1 VKLVVKRLTLILVIV
16 VLIGSA
22 FGGSVASGVTH
33 IPHENPATARTDF
46 NLAVC
51 VLHYAEIFDLVADR
65 QYPTALTLLE
75 ELNLDFVHLP
85 EELIFIM
92 NTYSALSTELTNTL
106 DELHNTLDR
115 CEWLLSQNKPDEA
128 LVELDGARRLITEAT
143 ALIHDIDRATQELF
157 QTLAAFALPQDA
169 EALNVA
175 KARLESALERLAE
188 LEAWYRDYVQT
199 LEAEATGEQ
208 TLLVTELTLA
218 ISPTQ
223 VWVGDQIT
231 LSGLLRSTE
240 GPLGGR
246 QVSIFLEG
254 DLFCSATTLGDGTYE
269 TSLALPYRYMPL
281 MIVQASYLP
290 AGDDKKTFTAASSEI
305 REISVLFN
313 VTNIKMAIPDEAY
326 PGWTTR
332 ISGQLSS
339 QGATGGRNVDVL
351 VDGEVLFSASTGSS
365 GFFQHDVTLDGD
377 APLGER
383 MLRAIVGPD
392 NESRSA
398 GTSADGILSVMK
410 VTPELEVEVP
420 RFVILPQGIEW
431 TGQVWPPLRT
441 QTWVDIRGSVTSTL
455 PLEGAALTVGMAQAS
470 AAGTVD
476 AGDFESRVALP
487 YSFGTVGS
495 EHMEVKVVPSE
506 PWYHPAAQTVQTFVI
521 NLFYL
526 AIAVAGLV
534 LAVLIVPARILGM
547 ARRRK
552 GVSTPAEKSAM
563 GRALGKA
570 WLPEMKPAAGDYR
583 SMILQAYYMVAAAV
597 QRVASVF
604 LEPHMTLREFFSK
617 VASPKSRFGQLFHK
631 LTGLAEEALYSSHV
645 LGSAQASLAQDLRLQ
660 LRRTWLMLHR
670 GPHTEKSAAPEEKYD
685 TP

>member
-1 VKLVVKRLTLILVIV
+1 MKLIVKRLTLILVTV
-16 VLIGSA
+16 VLVGSA
-22 FGGSVASGVTH
+22 FGGAVASGVTQ
-33 IPHENPATARTDF
+33 IPHENPATARSDF
-46 NLAVC
+46 NLAVP

-75 ELNLDFVHLP
+75 ELNLDLVHLP
-85 EELIFIM
+85 EELVFIM
-92 NTYSALSTELTNTL
+92 NTYSDLTSELTNTL
-106 DELHNTLDR
+106 DELENTLDR
-115 CEWLLSQNKPDEA
+115 CERLLSQNKPDEA
-128 LVELDGARRLITEAT
+128 LIELEGARRLITEAT
-143 ALIHDIDRATQELF
+143 ALIHDIDQATQELF
-157 QTLAAFALPQDA
+157 QSLAAFALPQDVQ
-169 EALNVA
+169 ALNVA
-175 KARLESALERLAE
+175 KARLESALQRLAE
-188 LEAWYRDYVQT
+188 LEAWYMNYLQT

-208 TLLVTELTLA
+208 ALLPTELTLD

-231 LSGLLRSTE
+231 LSGMLRSTE

-254 DLFCSATTLGDGTYE
+254 DLFCSATTIGDGTYE
-269 TSLALPYRYMPL
+269 TSLALPYRYMPV
-281 MIVQASYLP
+281 MRFQASYMP
-290 AGDDKKTFTAASSEI
+290 AGEDKNTFTAASSEI
-305 REISVLFN
+305 REIGVLFN
-313 VTNIKMAIPDEAY
+313 VTSIKMAIPDEAY

-332 ISGQLSS
+332 IGGQLSS

-351 VDGEVLFSASTGSS
+351 LDGEVLFSALADSS
-365 GFFQHDVTLDGD
+365 GFFEHDVTLDGD
-377 APLGER
+377 APLGQR

-398 GTSADGILSVMK
+398 GTSASGILSVMK
-410 VTPELEVEVP
+410 VTPGLQVEVP
-420 RFVILPQGIEW
+420 RFVILPQGVEW
-431 TGQVWPPLRT
+431 TGQVWPPLRA
-441 QTWVDIRGSVTSTL
+441 QTWVDITGTVTSTL

-487 YSFGTVGS
+487 YSFGMVGS
-495 EHMEVKVVPSE
+495 EHMEMKVVPSE
-506 PWYHPAAQTVQTFVI
+506 PWYHPATQTVQTFVI
-521 NLFYL
+521 NLFSL
-526 AIAVAGLV
+526 MIAVAGLV

-552 GVSTPAEKSAM
+552 GVSTSAERSPM
-563 GRALGKA
+563 GRALGKP

-583 SMILQAYYMVAAAV
+583 AIILQAYYMVAAAV

-617 VASPKSRFGQLFHK
+617 VASPKSSFGKLFHK

-645 LGSAQASLAQDLRLQ
+645 LGSVQASLAQDLRLQ

-670 GPHTEKSAAPEEKYD
+670 GPRTEKSAPPEEKYD